1 MYAIT
6 FDFDTACLE
15 KHFNATDD
23 DMSKELSMEIILPSQ
38 TNEKVKWAYTKA
50 YYLVGQYLE
59 QNGFEWKQGSVY
71 FYKDKSIQDN
81 LIVLKIIR
89 KMTKKYPW
97 FLDCSRDVRML
108 KIEAEN
114 DVLAFLRDDD

>member
-15 KHFNATDD
+15 KHFSSDD
-23 DMSKELSMEIILPSQ
+23 DIARDLDMDIILPAQ
-38 TNEKVKWAYTKA
+38 TTEKVKRAYTKA
-50 YYLVGQYLE
+50 YYLVRRYLE

-89 KMTKKYPW
+89 KMAKKYPW

-114 DVLAFLRDDD
+114 DVLAFLKDD